1 MNFRLILV
9 LCIGLL
15 LFTSIILFGFIFYQ
29 TYDSND
35 TGKVSFGKWKSL
47 YFGNV
52 AILILAVLIDGVLF
66 IKA

>member
-9 LCIGLL
+9 LCLGLL

-29 TYDSND
+29 TYDSD
-35 TGKVSFGKWKSL
+35 DKGKDSFGKWKSL

-52 AILILAVLIDGVLF
+52 AVLIMAVLINGILF